1 MFQASKETAMSY
13 VVTGLS
19 PEPFR
24 HLFDLS
30 DEALAAQGVLRRT
43 VDASPG
49 FPCRVSLE
57 DAEVGDTVLLM
68 NYEHQPA
75 ATPFRARHA
84 IYVSQGAREAV
95 RAIDEVPGAIRHRA
109 YISLRAFDEAGMLVD
124 AEVAPGAEL
133 EPVIE
138 RQLARPDVAYLH
150 AHYAAMGCYAARID
164 RA

>member
-1 MFQASKETAMSY
+1 MSY

-19 PEPFR
+19 PVPFR

-30 DEALAAQGVLRRT
+30 DAALAEQGVLRRT

-49 FPCRVSLE
+49 FPCRISLE
-57 DAEVGDTVLLM
+57 DAEPGDTVLLM

-75 ATPFRARHA
+75 DSPFRARHA
-84 IYVSQGAREAV
+84 IYVSQGAREARRTV
-95 RAIDEVPGAIRHRA
+95 DEIPGAIRRRA
-109 YISLRAFDEAGMLVD
+109 FISLRAFDAAGMLVD
-124 AEVAPGAEL
+124 AEVAPGAAL

-138 RQLARPDVAYLH
+138 RQLAQPNVAYLH
-150 AHYAAMGCYAARID
+150 AHYAAMGCFAARID

>member
-1 MFQASKETAMSY
+1 MSY

-24 HLFDLS
+24 HLFALS
-30 DEALAAQGVLRRT
+30 DAALAEQGVLRRT

-57 DAEVGDTVLLM
+57 DAEPGDTVLLM

-75 ATPFRARHA
+75 DSPFRARHA
-84 IYVSQGAREAV
+84 IYVSQGAQEARRTV
-95 RAIDEVPGAIRHRA
+95 DAIPGAIRRRA
-109 YISLRAFDEAGMLVD
+109 FISLRAFDAAGMLVD
-124 AEVAPGAEL
+124 AEVAAGEAL

-138 RQLARPDVAYLH
+138 RQLALPTVAYLH